1 MHILRASKPADE
13 NSWIAALAPFWNQ
26 CYKCQSTKSL
36 QISAGWQKGPYEYSV
51 EIKAKSH
58 KWSGNRRALKLE
70 HQWMILASMTGQKHI
85 LNWLSPTNSVEG
97 DFQTNQSSKAKTT
110 IHKMEQFF
118 CFFFF
123 FFSCFGGC
131 RTTFIAASKTAFTFC
146 CVFELHS
153 MYEAAPIAFL
163 SSSPCTSTIC
173 HYNAGRAGH
182 NILSWEWLCSK
193 HGKSLK
199 HTNLQAL
206 LPGRQ
211 QNRLSIYS

>member
-51 EIKAKSH
+51 EIIKAKSH
-58 KWSGNRRALKLE
+58 KWSGNRRALELE
-70 HQWMILASMTGQKHI
+70 HQWMILASMTGQEHI
-85 LNWLSPTNSVEG
+85 LNWLSPTHSVEG

-123 FFSCFGGC
+123 FSCLGGC

-146 CVFELHS
+146 KSSFTKQLRVSLGAENIHS
-153 MYEAAPIAFL
+153 VPSMNTQLVQFMERSHKTPKGIRIK
-163 SSSPCTSTIC
+163 TWI
-173 HYNAGRAGH
+173 
-182 NILSWEWLCSK
+182 
-193 HGKSLK
+193 
-199 HTNLQAL
+199 
-206 LPGRQ
+206 
-211 QNRLSIYS
+211 